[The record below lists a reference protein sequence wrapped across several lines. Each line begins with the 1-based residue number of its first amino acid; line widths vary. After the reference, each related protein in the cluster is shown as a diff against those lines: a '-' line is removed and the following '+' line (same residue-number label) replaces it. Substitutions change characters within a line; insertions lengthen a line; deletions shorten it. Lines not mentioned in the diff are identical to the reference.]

1 MLGLRLLTCLFK
13 GGLAGLGG
21 GRGRGQG
28 CGHLGLSKGRGFR
41 VLVPGHLTV
50 QLTLGQLDILAGAL
64 AKGIQHARILLHQTA
79 FRCIRKD
86 MLFNFQL
93 STGLRQNKNKGR

>member
-1 MLGLRLLTCLFK
+1 MRLLTCVFK

-21 GRGRGQG
+21 GRGGGQG

-50 QLTLGQLDILAGAL
+50 QLTLGQLDILAGTL

-79 FRCIRKD
+79 FKSMNTD
-86 MLFNFQL
+86 MLFAFYMV
-93 STGLRQNKNKGR
+93 